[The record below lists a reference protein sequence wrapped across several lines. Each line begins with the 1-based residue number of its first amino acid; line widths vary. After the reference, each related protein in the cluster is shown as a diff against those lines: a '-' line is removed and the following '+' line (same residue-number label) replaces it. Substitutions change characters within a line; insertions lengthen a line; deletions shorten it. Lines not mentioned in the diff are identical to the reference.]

1 MTTAEASGKLT
12 HEAEELQ
19 RRERELSE
27 REAAFAVV
35 RGSVNAMIADL
46 LRGQERLHADAGC
59 CSESWPARL
68 KR

>member
-35 RGSVNAMIADL
+35 RGSVNAVIADL
-46 LRGQERLHADAGC
+46 LRG
-59 CSESWPARL
+59 
-68 KR
+68 